1 MTPSQAAEGVPKPV
15 ESLDEL
21 EQRLALWCQIREPS
35 PLVRLASV
43 RELLSSSLHYIREL
57 QHLRRL
63 STQNTEGWRP
73 IESAPMDG
81 TRILACNADPKA
93 NYTIVGYFR
102 GMQFTDGHWPM
113 IPVTHWHPL
122 LPPPT
127 LASRDVP

>member
-1 MTPSQAAEGVPKPV
+1 MTPSQAAEGVV
-15 ESLDEL
+15 SEERL
-21 EQRLALWCQIREPS
+21 EHLAVMHFNIDFLPDRQEFIDIQIA
-35 PLVRLASV
+35 L
-43 RELLSSSLHYIREL
+43 REL

-73 IESAPMDG
+73 IESAPRDG